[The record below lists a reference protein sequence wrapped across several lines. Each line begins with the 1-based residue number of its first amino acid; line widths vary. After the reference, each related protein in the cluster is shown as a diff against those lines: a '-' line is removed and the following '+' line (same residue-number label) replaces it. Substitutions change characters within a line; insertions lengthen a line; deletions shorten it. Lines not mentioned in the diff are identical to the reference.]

1 MMRLAKAKS
10 AHGWRLRSASRRC
23 LCQSSANIRLS
34 DAPSKR
40 PCSGSPA
47 SALVMLEDAFPDLPV
62 RRQGTMLRC
71 ALLGA
76 SKLARAGHASGRT
89 LDGFVRAQAVAASA
103 PAVASQPAQTSFVR
117 GFAAEPALAP
127 STAEGTVSQAR
138 RSTTARSLTT
148 VPSLPRPSP
157 LSEP

>member
-1 MMRLAKAKS
+1 MHLQSGRAP
-10 AHGWRLRSASRRC
+10 LR
-23 LCQSSANIRLS
+23 N
-34 DAPSKR
+34 
-40 PCSGSPA
+40 PA
-47 SALVMLEDAFPDLPV
+47 STLVMLEDAFPDLPV